1 MCTTHSIC
9 YMMQFLI
16 KNLWVQN
23 WWPSHIFTASYPQPC
38 LLLLFGTCS
47 WVGAMHLALEASI
60 SKSTPSARRS
70 VNKSYCSCP
79 HWFKPEEKDVR
90 TGRHVKFLL
99 ANWSIK
105 RCVTKE
111 TLAFLVNKKRSTSER
126 INYIPTSKQMSTACL
141 TRCYLGKGH
150 IEALL
155 DRFHDIEIFEFEGS
169 NSARCLNLLMVVP
182 CATQSHTLT
191 QTPSVGAES
200 QFVRRS
206 ASLTSLVLLSTKC
219 I

>member
-1 MCTTHSIC
+1 MLYDAISHQKSVSTELMTFSHLHSIVSAA
-9 YMMQFLI
+9 LSASP
-16 KNLWVQN
+16 LWDLQLSRCN
-23 WWPSHIFTASYPQPC
+23 AS
-38 LLLLFGTCS
+38 GT
-47 WVGAMHLALEASI
+47 WSI
-60 SKSTPSARRS
+60 NFKSTPSACRS

-111 TLAFLVNKKRSTSER
+111 TLAFLANKKRSTSER
-126 INYIPTSKQMSTACL
+126 INYIPTSKQMSTAGL

-182 CATQSHTLT
+182 CATQSHRLT

-206 ASLTSLVLLSTKC
+206 ASLTSLVLFSTKC